1 MLVLGLSGSLA
12 RIHERHSELREGNFH
27 DAAAALVHN
36 GRLIAAF
43 EEERLN
49 RIKHTNKL
57 PLMAAKACL
66 DICGCSID
74 QVDYFT
80 FSESEES
87 MNAMLDGFIGR
98 PSGTNAKAFLS
109 DLLQQEFSHKIAPHQ
124 IELMEHHYA
133 HAVTAF
139 YPSPFE
145 ESLVLTIDGAGGSYT
160 GSVYKGSKNTLS
172 LLHTFNLEQ
181 SLGHLYSDVTFMLG
195 FSNFD
200 EYKVMGLAPY
210 GNPATYRKL
219 FDQCYTLL
227 PEGNYLLHHHEMA
240 KLRAVCPARDKMS
253 GFTKIHQDIAAG
265 LQEMLEKIVFHI
277 VKHYT
282 NVTGHTNLCMA
293 GGVALN
299 CTLNGKLVNSGM
311 VQNMFVYPAASDSG
325 LPIGSAL
332 ATYFK
337 YEINPLRFP
346 LENLYLGSK
355 TGTIETVETSL
366 KRWENLVSFTRTDDP
381 SATAAGLLADGHV
394 IGWVQGRAE
403 FAPRALGNRS
413 ILADPR
419 PAANKERINLIV
431 KMREGYRPF
440 APSVMEEDAD
450 EYFELPSN
458 NKELPYMIFVI
469 NVRERYRDLLGAVT
483 HVDGSARVQT
493 VSKQHN
499 RRYWDVIRHF
509 KEKTGTPVV
518 LNTSFNNNAEPIVDS
533 VDDAVVSYLTTE
545 LDYLVVG
552 DYLVSKKGRT
562 DDLLDT
568 LYLSLPHYTRLL
580 KAETYS
586 WSGEW
591 KTLPAFSMENSF
603 NDKKGKLSAALFQ
616 LLSAADGSTTVK
628 DLIAASGADQQQA
641 DTMKKEIRDLW
652 NRRMIVLSP
661 A

>member
-12 RIHERHSELREGNFH
+12 RIHERHSELRESNFH

-87 MNAMLDGFIGR
+87 MNAMLDGFTGR
-98 PSGTNAKAFLS
+98 PSGKDARFFLS
-109 DLLQQEFSHKIAPHQ
+109 DLLQQEFNHKIYPQQ

-160 GSVYKGSKNTLS
+160 GSVYKGSKNNLS
-172 LLHTFNLEQ
+172 LLHAFNLEQ
-181 SLGHLYSDVTFMLG
+181 SLGHFYSDVTFMLG
-195 FSNFD
+195 FGNFD

-227 PEGNYLLHHHEMA
+227 PEGNYLLHHHELA
-240 KLRAVCPARDKMS
+240 KLRAICPPRDKNS
-253 GFTKIHQDIAAG
+253 GFTNIHQDIAAA

-277 VKHYT
+277 VKHFI
-282 NVTGHTNLCMA
+282 NITGHTNLCMA

-311 VQNMFVYPAASDSG
+311 VNNMFVYPAASDSG
-325 LPIGSAL
+325 LPIGTAL
-332 ATYFK
+332 AAYFK
-337 YEINPLRFP
+337 HEANAVRMP

-355 TGTIETVETSL
+355 TGTVTSVETSL
-366 KRWENLVSFTRTDDP
+366 KRWKNLVGFTKTDDP

-419 PAANKERINLIV
+419 PAENKERINLIV

-450 EYFELPSN
+450 EYFELPRN
-458 NKELPYMIFVI
+458 NKQLPYMIFVI
-469 NVRERYRDLLGAVT
+469 NVREKYRKLLGAVT
-483 HVDGSARVQT
+483 HIDGSARVQT
-493 VSKQHN
+493 VSKKHN
-499 RRYWDVIRHF
+499 RKYWEVIRHF
-509 KEKTGTPVV
+509 KEKTGISVV

-533 VDDAVVSYLTTE
+533 ADDAVVTYLTTE
-545 LDYLVVG
+545 LDYLVIG
-552 DYLVSKKGRT
+552 DYLVSKKGNT
-562 DDLLDT
+562 NDLLEQ
-568 LYLSLPHYTRLL
+568 LYLSLPHYMRLL
-580 KAETYS
+580 KAETRS

-591 KTLPAFSMENSF
+591 KTQPVFSMENSF
-603 NDKKGKLSAALFQ
+603 NDKKLPLSAALYR
-616 LLSAADGSTTVK
+616 LLCTADGSATVK
-628 DLIAASGADQQQA
+628 ELIAAAGADQQQA
-641 DTMKKEIRDLW
+641 AIMKKEIRELW
-652 NRRMIVLSP
+652 NKRMIVLSP